1 MEGNGRMEH
10 ILIVDDERKIRDII
24 GKYARFEGY
33 TVTEAEDGY
42 QAVRLCGQN
51 TYDIVIMDVMMP
63 GMDGF
68 LACQEIRRCRQIPVI
83 MLSAR
88 GEEYDRIRGLEL
100 GADDYVAKPF
110 SPKEL
115 MLRIRA
121 VLNRTKGYQE
131 DEFYKKEGL
140 LVNLKSHEVFVDGKK
155 VEMTPKEYGL
165 LFYLVRN
172 RGVALTRERLM
183 AEVWGYENCQDDRT
197 LDTHIKLLRNNLGE
211 YRKYLVTLRGV
222 GYRFEV

>member
-1 MEGNGRMEH
+1 MEH
-10 ILIVDDERKIRDII
+10 ILIVDDEKGIRDII
-24 GKYARFEGY
+24 GKYARYEGY
-33 TVTEAEDGY
+33 KITEAEDGEE
-42 QAVRLCGQN
+42 AVRLCRQN
-51 TYDIVIMDVMMP
+51 HYDIVILDVMMP
-63 GMDGF
+63 GLDGF
-68 LACQEIRRCRQIPVI
+68 GACQEIRKYRQFPVI

-131 DEFYKKEGL
+131 GDFYKKEGL
-140 LVNLKSHEVFVDGKK
+140 LVNFKSHEVFVDGRK

-165 LFYLVRN
+165 LFFLVRN
-172 RGVALTRERLM
+172 RGAAVTRERLM
-183 AEVWGYENCQDDRT
+183 TEVWGYENCQDDRT
-197 LDTHIKLLRNNLGE
+197 LDTHMKLLRSNLGE

-222 GYRFEV
+222 GYRFEA